1 MAEQEADAH
10 QDDLRGALPSGTRL
24 RNYELLSVLGQGGF
38 GITYRGRDLGLNRDV
53 AIKEYLPTA
62 LALREATMV
71 VPRSTKLAEDFVW
84 GRQRFLEE
92 ARILATLSHVPA
104 VVRVFNFLED
114 NGTAYMV
121 MELARGETL
130 DQRLQRNGKLS
141 AAEIEPVLERLLDG
155 LDAVHHTGF
164 LHRDIKPANIILDAD
179 NSPTLI
185 D

>member
-38 GITYRGRDLGLNRDV
+38 GITYRARDHSLNREV

-62 LALREATMV
+62 LALREDTMV

-84 GRQRFLEE
+84 GRQRFLDE

-104 VVRVFNFLED
+104 VVRVFKFLED
-114 NGTAYMV
+114 ERRTEMASG
-121 MELARGETL
+121 LAR
-130 DQRLQRNGKLS
+130 S
-141 AAEIEPVLERLLDG
+141 
-155 LDAVHHTGF
+155 
-164 LHRDIKPANIILDAD
+164 
-179 NSPTLI
+179 
-185 D
+185 